1 MFFNI
6 INSGLRIGASTATIT
21 DPRTRKPLYEVPVA
35 STQDLD
41 DAVKSARLAFSSW
54 KHVPIDQRQKV
65 LLELADKLD
74 EHRCK
79 IHQVLAKETGKSDLL
94 ANIEIDHTLKFLRF
108 NASQELPDEIQHE
121 DAMLKIVSTYRP
133 IGVVG
138 AICPWNFPLV
148 LAAAKIAAALVTG
161 NCIIVKPSPFTPCAT
176 LKFAELAISV
186 LPPGVLQAL
195 NGDNDLGRLIT
206 IHPGIDK
213 VTFTGSTATGRL
225 VAANAAKTLKRVT
238 LELGGNDASIVCPDV
253 DVKIVA
259 QKIAAGVFFHSGQ
272 MCVATKRVY
281 VHRDIFTEFRD
292 AFVEAVRN
300 IEIDV
305 SGKLP
310 TTFSPM
316 QNELQYNIVKS
327 LIDDSRKNG
336 YTLLR
341 GDPSDEERLGFFI
354 HPVVVD
360 QPPED
365 SKVIQVEQFGPI
377 IPLSTWSSEVDV
389 IDRVN
394 RVDTG
399 LGSCVWAKDI
409 GIAQRVARQLEV
421 GTVWINSAEI
431 PDPRGY
437 FSGWKQS
444 GIGGEWGKEGLRS
457 YCHIQTI
464 QLYK

>member
-1 MFFNI
+1 
-6 INSGLRIGASTATIT
+6 
-21 DPRTRKPLYEVPVA
+21 
-35 STQDLD
+35 
-41 DAVKSARLAFSSW
+41 
-54 KHVPIDQRQKV
+54 
-65 LLELADKLD
+65 
-74 EHRCK
+74 
-79 IHQVLAKETGKSDLL
+79 
-94 ANIEIDHTLKFLRF
+94 
-108 NASQELPDEIQHE
+108 
-121 DAMLKIVSTYRP
+121 MLKIVSTYRP

-360 QPPED
+360 QPLR
-365 SKVIQVEQFGPI
+365 
-377 IPLSTWSSEVDV
+377 IPRLS
-389 IDRVN
+389 R
-394 RVDTG
+394 
-399 LGSCVWAKDI
+399 
-409 GIAQRVARQLEV
+409 
-421 GTVWINSAEI
+421 
-431 PDPRGY
+431 
-437 FSGWKQS
+437 
-444 GIGGEWGKEGLRS
+444 
-457 YCHIQTI
+457 
-464 QLYK
+464 